1 MASALT
7 PRLRLISL
15 SLSRARPSTPITYR
29 MLQAR
34 STWSKSLAPRLPCTQ
49 GLDLVFVELVLRIS
63 LGNEAPR
70 CGNSTSSN
78 CGAEV
83 VQHIQ
88 LPNSNNIPTEKA
100 CREVKDVKMRT
111 YAMDLVAT
119 QAILAFCKPTTASPF
134 TAELVAE
141 GGIVT
146 LNKLLAFISSA
157 PQVPELR

>member
-1 MASALT
+1 MYAMEHEPQPWFVCIYAEDQHGNKGIKTWHKLQNLT
-7 PRLRLISL
+7 HKQR
-15 SLSRARPSTPITYR
+15 T
-29 MLQAR
+29 
-34 STWSKSLAPRLPCTQ
+34 
-49 GLDLVFVELVLRIS
+49 
-63 LGNEAPR
+63 
-70 CGNSTSSN
+70 
-78 CGAEV
+78 
-83 VQHIQ
+83 
-88 LPNSNNIPTEKA
+88 